1 MSKFQVLHSHN
12 DSKILPVIANYIVYT
27 NITLNIIW
35 YKTIYNMKEVIKL
48 LYTIQPIVIIS
59 KEVCRICCVNNLTCS
74 MSAILALSSKMA
86 SSNFWILFSV
96 TKWLSSTFLS
106 TLSCNNK
113 KEILCWMKCSWE
125 LFKKMTLLSPVPI
138 SSLLIKVHKIKV
150 MGGSREEMVIILPH
164 YFKSYPSTLHLQK
177 ERIPLKT
184 PPPPPIIIFPQHC
197 KIFII
202 ILWTRVTRTK
212 SLCGSTLSQKWQNV
226 KEESGANIFPIMQD
240 DSFLTMRLSLAAEIL
255 SMLDNNL
262 VSIFSRSASELD
274 WYIERVFFRSS
285 IILRVRLSRVAICW
299 PVSPS
304 KCCSFILFSLAF
316 LSWLFWT
323 ETN

>member
-125 LFKKMTLLSPVPI
+125 LFKKITFTF
-138 SSLLIKVHKIKV
+138 
-150 MGGSREEMVIILPH
+150 ILA
-164 YFKSYPSTLHLQK
+164 KPSTHK
-177 ERIPLKT
+177 FPSNWSAYNKGHGRIKRRNGDYFAPL
-184 PPPPPIIIFPQHC
+184 F
-197 KIFII
+197 
-202 ILWTRVTRTK
+202 
-212 SLCGSTLSQKWQNV
+212 
-226 KEESGANIFPIMQD
+226 
-240 DSFLTMRLSLAAEIL
+240 
-255 SMLDNNL
+255 
-262 VSIFSRSASELD
+262 
-274 WYIERVFFRSS
+274 
-285 IILRVRLSRVAICW
+285 
-299 PVSPS
+299 
-304 KCCSFILFSLAF
+304 
-316 LSWLFWT
+316 
-323 ETN
+323 

>member
-12 DSKILPVIANYIVYT
+12 DSTILIANYVVYT

-113 KEILCWMKCSWE
+113 KEILCWMNCPGNYLKKYFLH
-125 LFKKMTLLSPVPI
+125 LFLLSPVPI

-150 MGGSREEMVIILPH
+150 MGGSREEMVIILPR

-177 ERIPLKT
+177 ERIPLKN
-184 PPPPPIIIFPQHC
+184 PP
-197 KIFII
+197 
-202 ILWTRVTRTK
+202 L
-212 SLCGSTLSQKWQNV
+212 LS
-226 KEESGANIFPIMQD
+226 
-240 DSFLTMRLSLAAEIL
+240 
-255 SMLDNNL
+255 
-262 VSIFSRSASELD
+262 
-274 WYIERVFFRSS
+274 
-285 IILRVRLSRVAICW
+285 
-299 PVSPS
+299 
-304 KCCSFILFSLAF
+304 
-316 LSWLFWT
+316 
-323 ETN
+323 